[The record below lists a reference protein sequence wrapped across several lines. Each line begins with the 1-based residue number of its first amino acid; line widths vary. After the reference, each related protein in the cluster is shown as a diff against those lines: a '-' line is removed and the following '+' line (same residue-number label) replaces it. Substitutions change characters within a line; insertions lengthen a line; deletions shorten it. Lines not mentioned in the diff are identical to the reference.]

1 MQLQNKIGMTDAL
14 LVVPFVN
21 TYSMRSMVHSCGLE
35 QIMILHNFI
44 NRLHYSSDEH
54 KNDTGDY
61 RVLVKIKLF
70 GGTHHSLKICNLV
83 ILYPCCLYFLGKC
96 ILMIV
101 CMVKTFCFRSTRRQY
116 PAFTWQIMNSFQL
129 WMNVASEGIT

>member
-1 MQLQNKIGMTDAL
+1 MQLQNKTGRTDAL

-21 TYSMRSMVHSCGLE
+21 TYSMRSMV
-35 QIMILHNFI
+35 QIMILHNL

-61 RVLVKIKLF
+61 RVLVKITLF
-70 GGTHHSLKICNLV
+70 GGTYHSLKICNLV

-101 CMVKTFCFRSTRRQY
+101 CMVKTFCFRSTRPQY